1 MSRTRALRGLL
12 LADAHRIAR
21 DRFLLAAAVYFA
33 AVAVAMRWALPWVAA
48 SAHARWEIDLEQY
61 FPLFVS
67 YVALVMG
74 SVAVGIVGG
83 FILLE
88 LREERSIVALR
99 ISPFPLG
106 TYVKCFSVVLALL
119 GAIVG
124 LAQAAVIGLGLPG
137 WGALVTIACMS
148 GPGAPLVA
156 LYLATYPENKLE
168 GFAHMKF
175 VSIAGALPLGAYFL
189 PAPWQ
194 YLAGVFPPFWSAK
207 AWWSA
212 EAGDASW
219 PLWLALGTAS
229 AVALVWVLSKRL
241 ETKAL
246 VSARE

>member
-1 MSRTRALRGLL
+1 MSRVRALRGLL
-12 LADAHRIAR
+12 LADARRIAR

-33 AVAVAMRWALPWVAA
+33 AVAVAVRWVLPWAAA
-48 SAHARWEIDLEQY
+48 SARARWGLDLEPY
-61 FPLFVS
+61 FPLIVS

-99 ISPFPLG
+99 ISPLPLG
-106 TYVKCFSVVLALL
+106 TYVHCFSVILALL
-119 GAIVG
+119 GATVG
-124 LAQAAVIGLGLPG
+124 FAQAAVIGLGLPS
-137 WGALVTIACMS
+137 WGALATIACMS

-175 VSIAGALPLGAYFL
+175 VSIAGAVPLGAYFL

-194 YLAGVFPPFWSAK
+194 YFAGVFPPFWSAK

-212 EAGDASW
+212 EAGDPSW
-219 PLWLALGTAS
+219 PLWLALGTVS
-229 AVALVWVLSKRL
+229 GVALVWVLSKRL